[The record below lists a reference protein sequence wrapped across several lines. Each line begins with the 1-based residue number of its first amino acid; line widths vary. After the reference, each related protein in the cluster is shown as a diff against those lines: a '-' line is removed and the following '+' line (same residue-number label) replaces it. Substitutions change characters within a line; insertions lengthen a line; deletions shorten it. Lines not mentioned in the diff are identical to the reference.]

1 MKRQTI
7 LAYQPLVN
15 FSFYKMSEKLFRL
28 NLREMT
34 KNCSHATDY
43 SSTIINT
50 NMKDQLPETTV
61 QNYPIQGGEGA
72 VKAYFVRTIS
82 NKIKL
87 NYNPKQ
93 SKN

>member
-1 MKRQTI
+1 
-7 LAYQPLVN
+7 
-15 FSFYKMSEKLFRL
+15 
-28 NLREMT
+28 
-34 KNCSHATDY
+34 
-43 SSTIINT
+43 
-50 NMKDQLPETTV
+50 MKDQLPETTV